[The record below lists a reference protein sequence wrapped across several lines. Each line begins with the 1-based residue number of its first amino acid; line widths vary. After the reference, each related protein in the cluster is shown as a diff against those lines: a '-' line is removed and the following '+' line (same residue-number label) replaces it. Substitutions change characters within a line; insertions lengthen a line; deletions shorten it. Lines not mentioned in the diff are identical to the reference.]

1 MDLVDYLFEVGEL
14 KRIKRS
20 GWWLAKIKDPESV
33 AEHSH
38 RTSILAFILAKMENV
53 DPYKLCSAA
62 VFHDVIEARLGD
74 IHKITARYIE
84 VTDEIEEKVIKEQ
97 LENLPQDISNEIEKV
112 VTLEGKERDVLKDA
126 DLLECA
132 IQAKEY
138 LEIGHAACTIWMDNI
153 GKQLKTKS
161 GKEMFEQIKKSKSSI
176 WHQKLR
182 KID

>member
-20 GWWLAKIKDPESV
+20 GWWLAKVKDPESV

-38 RTSILAFILAKMENV
+38 RASILAFILAKMENV

-74 IHKITARYIE
+74 IHKVTARY
-84 VTDEIEEKVIKEQ
+84 V
-97 LENLPQDISNEIEKV
+97 DITNEIEKKV
-112 VTLEGKERDVLKDA
+112 IEEQLQNVPSEISSEIKKVILLEGKERDVLKDA

-153 GKQLKTKS
+153 GKQLKTRSAKDIFQEI
-161 GKEMFEQIKKSKSSI
+161 KESKSSI
-176 WHQKLR
+176 W
-182 KID
+182 

>member
-1 MDLVDYLFEVGEL
+1 MDLIDYLFEVGEL
-14 KRIKRS
+14 KRVKRS

-38 RTSILAFILAKMENV
+38 RASILAFILAKMENV

-62 VFHDVIEARLGD
+62 AFHDVIETRLGD
-74 IHKITARYIE
+74 IHKVTARYID
-84 VTDEIEEKVIKEQ
+84 VTDDIEKKVTEEQ
-97 LENLPQDISNEIEKV
+97 LQNVPDDISSEIKKAM
-112 VTLEGKERDVLKDA
+112 TLEPKEKEVLKDA

-138 LEIGHAACTIWMDNI
+138 LEIGYPACSIWIDNI

-161 GKEMFEQIKKSKSSI
+161 GKDIFQKIKEAKSSV
-176 WHQKLR
+176 WYQKLR
-182 KID
+182 KMD

>member
-14 KRIKRS
+14 KRVKRS

-38 RTSILAFILAKMENV
+38 RASILAFILAKMENV

-74 IHKITARYIE
+74 IHKVTARY
-84 VTDEIEEKVIKEQ
+84 V
-97 LENLPQDISNEIEKV
+97 DITNEIEKKV
-112 VTLEGKERDVLKDA
+112 IEEQLQNVPSEISSEIKKVILLEGKERDVLKDA

-153 GKQLKTKS
+153 GKQLKTRSAKDIFQEI
-161 GKEMFEQIKKSKSSI
+161 KESKSSI
-176 WHQKLR
+176 WHQKIS
-182 KID
+182 KK